1 MKLSAPK
8 NVTFWIGVVV
18 GLLGLLSQL
27 AIFTLLPVPAFWLL
41 FIGFVILVLGN
52 IVKGL

>member
-18 GLLGLLSQL
+18 GLLGFLGVMFKIPVVSSN
-27 AIFTLLPVPAFWLL
+27 AYWFT
-41 FIGFVILVLGN
+41 FIGFVILALGN
-52 IVKGL
+52 LVKGL